1 MHIFRP
7 ASIHDQGAH
16 SIHEMGELPFL
27 QVLSLQIDYERITKE
42 DNMKKMLALGSL
54 IFLSLLIGAQAS
66 TPRGESQPRN
76 FVLFFEILDYTK
88 EMGDAVSFFFTRV
101 LEPGDQLII
110 YTPARVY
117 GFSKATLAK
126 PKRDL
131 VLSAQDHLRADT
143 AFCSSNYKI
152 LMDDM
157 KLQAQQVEASD
168 TSSTIDLDGL
178 RRNLTLYRHSL
189 ANLQSLRKVN
199 QELLTQIVNIF
210 KTQPGKNHIV
220 MIFQAEFRPIPN
232 KDTLNR
238 LRAIPVISFEANELF
253 FSTDQNPPLDAG
265 WLIDTFKEIPITLHF
280 LYIKPKEVSLFQD
293 IREQSVDMYNA
304 FSRIAAATGGIV
316 ETTASP
322 EAAFKALLQAIEPAK

>member
-1 MHIFRP
+1 
-7 ASIHDQGAH
+7 
-16 SIHEMGELPFL
+16 
-27 QVLSLQIDYERITKE
+27 
-42 DNMKKMLALGSL
+42 MKKSLALAVG
-54 IFLSLLIGAQAS
+54 IFLSLVIGAQGS
-66 TPRGESQPRN
+66 GLRGESQQRN

-88 EMGDAVSFFFTRV
+88 EMGDAVSFFITRV

-131 VLSAQDHLRADT
+131 VLSLQDHLRADT

-152 LMDDM
+152 LIDDM
-157 KLQAQQVEASD
+157 KAQARDIENSDASN
-168 TSSTIDLDGL
+168 STQLDGL
-178 RRNLTLYRHSL
+178 RRNLTLYRYSL

-199 QELLTQIVNIF
+199 QTLLAQIADMY

-220 MIFQAEFRPIPN
+220 MIYQAEFRPVPN

-238 LRAIPVISFEANELF
+238 LRGLPVISFEANELF
-253 FSTDQNPPLDAG
+253 TSVDQNPPLDAG

-280 LYIKPKEVSLFQD
+280 LYIKLKEVSLLQD
-293 IREQSVDMYNA
+293 IREQSVDMFNA

-316 ETTASP
+316 ETTTNP
-322 EAAFKALLQAIEPAK
+322 EAGFKTLVQALSAPAK